1 MLLWRLSAYAATR
14 LLVFCSQ
21 TRHLSLQRL
30 EECDV
35 GGEWSRECGGEWGES
50 GVGSVEECRGEWGES
65 GVESVWRTLVPG
77 PNYA

>member
-1 MLLWRLSAYAATR
+1 MLLWRLSAYVATR

-35 GGEWSRECGGEWGES
+35 GGEWGES